1 MRKIA
6 VLSFVTLDG
15 VMQAPGGPDEDP
27 SGNFK
32 HGGWSVGYWD
42 DVMGKVMAE
51 QMGHPHDLLLGR
63 KTYEIFAAFWPKAKD
78 VPGADGLNK
87 ARKYVV
93 SKTPRKLD
101 WNNSV
106 LVTGNIPEEIK
117 KLKRVDG
124 PELQVHGSS
133 NLIQTL
139 LKNDLVDEFLLKI
152 FPVTIGHG
160 KRLFGDGTMPAGF
173 KLLESKSST
182 KGVIVATYVRD
193 GEIKTGSFA

>member
-51 QMGHPHDLLLGR
+51 QMGHPYDLLLGR

-93 SKTPRKLD
+93 SKTPRKLE

-117 KLKRVDG
+117 KLKRQDG

-139 LKNDLVDEFLLKI
+139 LKHDLVDEFLLKI

-182 KGVIVATYVRD
+182 KGVIVATYGRD

>member
-51 QMGHPHDLLLGR
+51 QMGHPYDLLLGR
-63 KTYEIFAAFWPKAKD
+63 KTYEIFAAYWPKAKD

-117 KLKRVDG
+117 KLKRQDG

-139 LKNDLVDEFLLKI
+139 LKHDLVDEFL
-152 FPVTIGHG
+152 
-160 KRLFGDGTMPAGF
+160 
-173 KLLESKSST
+173 
-182 KGVIVATYVRD
+182 
-193 GEIKTGSFA
+193 